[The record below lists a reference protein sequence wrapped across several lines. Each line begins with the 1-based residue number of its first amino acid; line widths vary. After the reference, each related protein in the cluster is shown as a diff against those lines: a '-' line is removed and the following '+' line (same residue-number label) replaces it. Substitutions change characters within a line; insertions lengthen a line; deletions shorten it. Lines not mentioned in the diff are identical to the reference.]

1 MRAAGRVVAQT
12 LLAVQAAAVP
22 GVRLRELDEMAQTA
36 IREAGALPSFL
47 GYRPAWA
54 PTPFNGALCLS
65 PNEVVVH
72 GRPNGRRLRD
82 GDLLSIDCGA
92 IADGWHGDAAVTM
105 RVSSGPDDDPND
117 ARLLRATELALQAG
131 VAAAVPG
138 ATLLDVAASIHA
150 VARAHG
156 YANLPDHGGHGIG
169 RNMHEAPLVPNE
181 PTSDAARQA
190 TGVRAVLCTPAHQ
203 YPTGV
208 TLSAERREQLLR
220 WADSVGGLILAD
232 DYDAEFRYERSALP
246 CLQGMSP
253 SHVALLGSMSKSLA
267 PALRIGWVVTPP
279 QLLPALRRG
288 QERRRLRHQ
297 RLGPVR
303 PVGAAG
309 VGSVRPA
316 RPNRPPPLRSTAR
329 GVHARPVVA
338 VARLV
343 GPGQRRWP
351 APDGRPCHP
360 MFPNAR

>member
-1 MRAAGRVVAQT
+1 MYTLPVRTPTEMDAMRAAGRVVAQT

-169 RNMHEAPLVPNE
+169 RNMHEAPFVPNE
-181 PTSDAARQA
+181 PTSDAARHRLR
-190 TGVRAVLCTPAHQ
+190 TGNTIAVEPMLHAGTSRYRTKKDGWSIVTADGKRAAHFEH
-203 YPTGV
+203 TVAV
-208 TLSAERREQLLR
+208 TDAGPE
-220 WADSVGGLILAD
+220 ILT
-232 DYDAEFRYERSALP
+232 
-246 CLQGMSP
+246 
-253 SHVALLGSMSKSLA
+253 A
-267 PALRIGWVVTPP
+267 PAAPGAS
-279 QLLPALRRG
+279 Q
-288 QERRRLRHQ
+288 
-297 RLGPVR
+297 GP
-303 PVGAAG
+303 
-309 VGSVRPA
+309 
-316 RPNRPPPLRSTAR
+316 
-329 GVHARPVVA
+329 
-338 VARLV
+338 
-343 GPGQRRWP
+343 
-351 APDGRPCHP
+351 
-360 MFPNAR
+360 